1 MTLLK
6 AEICCPLLH
15 GCFIIPDVYF
25 LLRAFINFRTLLEV
39 TCGVLS
45 LCFLGDVV
53 ILFQMTVQW
62 RRQTVAS
69 HLDGATEWRCDMMA
83 VEPTEGSYICAHY
96 KADDVKKQQRTR
108 THTPT
113 LWQRNA
119 SAQALCALHIS
130 CITDVPC

>member
-53 ILFQMTVQW
+53 ILFQMTVSSGGAKLW
-62 RRQTVAS
+62 RLTLMEPPS
-69 HLDGATEWRCDMMA
+69 GAVT
-83 VEPTEGSYICAHY
+83 
-96 KADDVKKQQRTR
+96 
-108 THTPT
+108 
-113 LWQRNA
+113 
-119 SAQALCALHIS
+119 
-130 CITDVPC
+130 